1 MDEDL
6 LESAS
11 EEEEEV
17 KDPKQKEEEE
27 ILTLECLSNLMR
39 KVKELQGKT
48 EAWDPYM
55 VQSLQFKNAINAV
68 MQTYKNLITTMKK
81 QW

>member
-17 KDPKQKEEEE
+17 TDPMQKEE
-27 ILTLECLSNLMR
+27 ILTLECLSDLMR
-39 KVKELQGKT
+39 KAKELHGKT

-55 VQSLQFKNAINAV
+55 VQSLRFKNAIDAV